1 MILSK
6 MVVLMAKN
14 LMNNYRSNVPP
25 TVKVRMHCKHYNP
38 CLLAMANMKLMEEIA
53 IHRHVPRM
61 IIVIHDLCKKE
72 NNMQKKM
79 KNKDASSREEGKSFG
94 MELKQEL

>member
-1 MILSK
+1 MIFSM
-6 MVVLMAKN
+6 MVVSMAKN

-25 TVKVRMHCKHYNP
+25 TIKVRMHCKHNNP
-38 CLLAMANMKLMEEIA
+38 CLLAMANTKLTEEIV

-72 NNMQKKM
+72 NNM
-79 KNKDASSREEGKSFG
+79 
-94 MELKQEL
+94 